1 MHVVRLWQTEGGLLV
16 PDGCCS
22 QTLQRGHS
30 RRRPGPQSTITGC
43 TRQSDVHPHQS
54 ACRGGGP
61 EQRGGGS
68 GQAGANSPQMAQS
81 HYSTLKRLSAPV
93 RAGRGKD
100 TVIFNFAFRVR
111 SVYSILTSL
120 SASGAKLLGEEY

>member
-1 MHVVRLWQTEGGLLV
+1 MVAVVKHY
-16 PDGCCS
+16 
-22 QTLQRGHS
+22 RGATHAAD
-30 RRRPGPQSTITGC
+30 PGPRAPSQAAPASLMCIHISQPVGVGVL
-43 TRQSDVHPHQS
+43 SS
-54 ACRGGGP
+54 G
-61 EQRGGGS
+61 GGGS